1 MPLNKNQQKQFD
13 MVCERMARGESLVDI
28 CSDKNTPGYSTV
40 TAWLR
45 DDESGDLQAMYA
57 RARED
62 QAEYQAG
69 EIVKIADDQ
78 DLDPNSR
85 RVMVDARK
93 WIASKLKPRVYGDK
107 IDHKVSGSLT
117 IGIRRNERV
126 DGD

>member
-1 MPLNKNQQKQFD
+1 MALDPKQQKLFD
-13 MVCERMARGESLVDI
+13 SVCERMARGESLVDI

-45 DDESGDLQAMYA
+45 DDENGDLRAMYA

-62 QAEYQAG
+62 LAEYQAG
-69 EIVKIADDQ
+69 EIVKIADNQ
-78 DLDPNSR
+78 ELDPQSR

-93 WIASKLKPRVYGDK
+93 WIASKLKSRVYGDK
-107 IDHKVSGSLT
+107 VDVGVSGSLT

-126 DGD
+126 ED